1 MRHTDLHPG
10 SSMRAHAGPDMISVV
25 LADDHDLVRSGLKA
39 LLEIAPTI
47 RVVGEARDGEELLAV
62 LASRPLPDVVITDLA
77 MPQMDGLD
85 AIARIRERY
94 PELRIL
100 VVSASDTA
108 DLVQRAVANGA
119 NGYLMKGA
127 RPDELERALRQIV
140 QTGSYFSS
148 SVAQLLLQRQEPPA
162 EEQLTGRQIEILTL
176 LARGLSAKEIAF
188 ELGLS
193 SKTVDVHRSR
203 IMQRL
208 GISDVASLTR
218 YAVRKRLVKP

>member
-1 MRHTDLHPG
+1 MQADEIDT
-10 SSMRAHAGPDMISVV
+10 ISVV
-25 LADDHDLVRSGLKA
+25 LADDHDLVRSGIRA
-39 LLEIAPTI
+39 LLETVPSI
-47 RVVGEARDGEELLAV
+47 RVVGEARDGEELLAF
-62 LASRPLPDVVITDLA
+62 LASRPHPDVVITDLA

-85 AIARIRERY
+85 AITRIRERY

-100 VVSASDTA
+100 VVSASETA
-108 DLVQRAVANGA
+108 EFVKQAVANGA

-127 RPDELERALRQIV
+127 PSDELARALRQIV

-148 SVAQLLLQRQEPPA
+148 SVAQLLLQRQEPTA
-162 EEQLTGRQIEILTL
+162 EQQLTSRQIEILTL
-176 LARGLSAKEIAF
+176 LARGLSSKEIAY

-208 GISDVASLTR
+208 GITDLASLTR
-218 YAVRKRLVKP
+218 YAVRNRLVKP